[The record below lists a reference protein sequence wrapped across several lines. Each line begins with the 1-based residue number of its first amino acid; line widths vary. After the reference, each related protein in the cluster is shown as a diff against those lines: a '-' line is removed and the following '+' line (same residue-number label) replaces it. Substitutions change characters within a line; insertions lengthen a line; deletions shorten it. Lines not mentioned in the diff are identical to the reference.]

1 MESLSPDELSFT
13 NIESNMKKALLSV
26 LVLTASFTL
35 ANANTET
42 KKSANLGNFQGR
54 YALDC
59 SVQKAHNLS
68 YVIGDKS
75 ILRLISAK
83 KKSGVFEKRFVR
95 QGRKASDGSQYQFTV
110 AYTGFDVD
118 FYKKGEQNW
127 INVHSTGIVNHFG
140 PKTKEALIQCKSE
153 TQS

>member
-1 MESLSPDELSFT
+1 
-13 NIESNMKKALLSV
+13 MKKLLLSV

-83 KKSGVFEKRFVR
+83 KKSGVFEKKFVR

-140 PKTKEALIQCKSE
+140 PKTKEALVQCKSE
-153 TQS
+153 T

>member
-1 MESLSPDELSFT
+1 VESLSPDELSFT

-26 LVLTASFTL
+26 LLLTASFTL

-42 KKSANLGNFQGR
+42 KTSANLGDFQGR

-59 SVQKAHNLS
+59 SVQKANNLS
-68 YVIGDKS
+68 YVVGDKS

-83 KKSGVFEKRFVR
+83 KKLGAFEKKFVR
-95 QGRKASDGSQYQFTV
+95 QGRKASDSSQYQFTV

-127 INVHSTGIVNHFG
+127 INVRSTGIVNHFG
-140 PKTKEALIQCKSE
+140 PKTKEALVQCKSE
-153 TQS
+153 T